1 LHEDIEHS
9 KNETESLFNSQR
21 TNGIL
26 KAKNDELEQ
35 FVNIA
40 SHDLQEPIRTTSM
53 MVQVLQKNYYDK
65 FDEEDLEML
74 RMANDG
80 LLKMRSQI
88 RSLVEYSVI
97 GRKRV
102 LDKVK
107 LGQIVEH
114 CINELK
120 VNDISSSAE
129 IIISPLP
136 IIKGYTIESFG
147 IFLQLLSNSL
157 KFIHSGTIP
166 KTILSHKEIEN
177 YWEFTIADNG
187 IGLDTKCENK
197 VFGMFEKLHGIGS
210 FPRLGVGLAL

>member
-129 IIISPLP
+129 IHP
-136 IIKGYTIESFG
+136 
-147 IFLQLLSNSL
+147 SL
-157 KFIHSGTIP
+157 KGIP
-166 KTILSHKEIEN
+166 LKAS
-177 YWEFTIADNG
+177 
-187 IGLDTKCENK
+187 
-197 VFGMFEKLHGIGS
+197 VFSCNF
-210 FPRLGVGLAL
+210 